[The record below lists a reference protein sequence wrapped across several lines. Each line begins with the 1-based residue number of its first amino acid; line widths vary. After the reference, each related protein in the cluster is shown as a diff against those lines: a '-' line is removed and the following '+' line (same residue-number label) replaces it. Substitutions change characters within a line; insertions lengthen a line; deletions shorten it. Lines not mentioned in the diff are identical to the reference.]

1 MIQQQSPAPQPM
13 PKMVAFVLTHR
24 LPCAVLMLVMLMSV
38 VWLPLFSQGLAPF
51 LLLVA
56 TMIGLTIHMFVPAVV
71 ALVTF
76 GGGLIFASHV
86 SAITAIAVML
96 ITGFAFV
103 PGLIVFVAYGLLPMV
118 GALFMMR
125 PNGVKQSAE
134 WLALG
139 LGCMSFIALAI
150 AAMMHDVGMKEWVN
164 QLLAPMFEG
173 VEQQITANGQI
184 VAGDHEAAQ
193 MLEQG
198 REMMVAILPGLMAF
212 GIWLTWWS
220 NLVFARHFASKYG
233 FYQGDTATLLTLRFG
248 KPIAYVFL
256 VLLLLMNFTGAGDLQ
271 YIASNAAILTG
282 GMLAMQGVAVGHSWL
297 KAKGMMLSIAMMYLM
312 LLIWSVMIIPF
323 VIIGLLDIW
332 FDYRRKIPVVGG

>member
-1 MIQQQSPAPQPM
+1 MENKPPAPQPM
-13 PKMVAFVLTHR
+13 PKMVSFILTHR
-24 LPCAVLMLVMLMSV
+24 LPCAALILVMLMSA
-38 VWLPLFSQGLAPF
+38 VWMPLLSQGLAPF
-51 LLLVA
+51 LLLLA
-56 TMIGLTIHMFVPAVV
+56 TMIGLTIHMLVPAVV

-76 GGGLIFASHV
+76 GGGLIFATQV
-86 SAITAIAVML
+86 SAITAIAVVL

-103 PGLIVFVAYGLLPMV
+103 PGLIVFVAYGLLPTL

-125 PNGVKQSAE
+125 PDGVRQSAQ

-139 LGCMSFIALAI
+139 LGALTFIALSI

-164 QLLAPMFEG
+164 MLLTPMFEG
-173 VEQQITANGQI
+173 VEQQITATGQI
-184 VAGDHEAAQ
+184 PSGDHEAAQ

-198 REMMVAILPGLMAF
+198 RQMMVAILPGLMAL
-212 GIWLTWWS
+212 GLWLTWWS
-220 NLVFARHFASKYG
+220 NLVFARHFASKHD
-233 FYQGDTATLLTLRFG
+233 FYQGDMATLLTLRFG
-248 KPIAYVFL
+248 KPIAYLFL
-256 VLLLLMNFTGAGDLQ
+256 VLLLLMNFTGSGDLQ
-271 YIASNAAILTG
+271 YLASNAAILTG

-332 FDYRRKIPVVGG
+332 FDYRRKIPAVGG

>member
-1 MIQQQSPAPQPM
+1 MQDLPPATQTM
-13 PKMVAFVLTHR
+13 PKMASFILAHR
-24 LPCAVLMLVMLMSV
+24 LPCAALILVMLMSA
-38 VWLPLFSQGLAPF
+38 VWLPLLTQGLAPF
-51 LLLVA
+51 LLLLT
-56 TMIGLTIHMFVPAVV
+56 TMIGLTIHMLVPAVV
-71 ALVTF
+71 AVVTF
-76 GGGLIFASHV
+76 GGGLIFAAHV
-86 SAITAIAVML
+86 SAITAIAVVL

-103 PGLIVFVAYGLLPMV
+103 PGLIVFVVYGLLPIL
-118 GALFMMR
+118 GALLMMR
-125 PNGVKQSAE
+125 KDGVRQSAE

-139 LGCMSFIALAI
+139 LGLVSLISLSI
-150 AAMMHDVGMKEWVN
+150 AAMMHDVGIKDWVN

-184 VAGDHEAAQ
+184 PAGDHEAAQ

-198 REMMVAILPGLMAF
+198 RQMMVAILPGLMAL
-212 GIWLTWWS
+212 GLWLTWWS
-220 NLVFARHFASKYG
+220 NLVFARHFASKYD
-233 FYQGDTATLLTLRFG
+233 FYQGDNATLLTLHFG

-256 VLLLLMNFTGAGDLQ
+256 VLLLLMNFTGSGDLQ
-271 YIASNAAILTG
+271 YLASNAAILTG
-282 GMLAMQGVAVGHSWL
+282 GMLAMQGIAVGHSWL